1 LLVGRVEMKFN
12 EKGYQRGFTLIELMV
27 VMVILATLA
36 FIVAPKFLGEP
47 EKAKRLKAEI
57 TMANMETALKTYYLD
72 NGFYPNTDQGLE
84 ALVLEPTTDP
94 IPGKWREGGYLEKG
108 KVPADPWGNE
118 YILLSP
124 GMHGDFDIIS
134 FGADGIEGGDDRNA
148 DVESWNLQ

>member
-1 LLVGRVEMKFN
+1 MKGESVN
-12 EKGYQRGFTLIELMV
+12 YKASNAQKGFTLIELMV

-57 TMANMETALKTYYLD
+57 TMANLETALKTYYLD